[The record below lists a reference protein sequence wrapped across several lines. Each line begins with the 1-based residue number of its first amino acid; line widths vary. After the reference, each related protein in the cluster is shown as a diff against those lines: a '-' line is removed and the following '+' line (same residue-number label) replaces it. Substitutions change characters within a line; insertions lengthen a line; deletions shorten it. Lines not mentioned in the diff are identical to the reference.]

1 MATEAVCQN
10 EGGLGVKVELAGADR
25 RDQISLEINNLV
37 IAGWAAR
44 DAEAQEH
51 YIRELEELGVKRPTT
66 TPTFYRVSA
75 HRLTTAPA
83 IECSG
88 DASSGEAE
96 TVIFA
101 ANGRLYVGLGSDH
114 TDREVEAYGITVS
127 KQMCDKPIAREVWAF
142 DDVAPHWDKLI
153 LRSWLTRDGERALY
167 QEGTV
172 ANLLNPQDVI
182 ARFTGGAALPDG
194 TALFG
199 GTTPAI
205 GGIRPGERFEGELED
220 PVLSRTLRLSY
231 DVIPLPV
238 MG

>member
-1 MATEAVCQN
+1 MRVVFTDHVTDDARRLDRFCPRGETEFVLIPSEQ
-10 EGGLGVKVELAGADR
+10 GLL
-25 RDQISLEINNLV
+25 I
-37 IAGWAAR
+37 
-44 DAEAQEH
+44 
-51 YIRELEELGVKRPTT
+51 
-66 TPTFYRVSA
+66 
-75 HRLTTAPA
+75 
-83 IECSG
+83 
-88 DASSGEAE
+88 
-96 TVIFA
+96 
-101 ANGRLYVGLGSDH
+101 GLGSDY
-114 TDREVEAYGITVS
+114 TDRKVESYDVTVS